1 MTECKYEYPE
11 FIAKLNDYGDRVDSW
26 EAIATLKDSHET
38 ISRSFDYLHEAQA
51 YLVDE
56 LGMDAEDAEDAAYVA
71 YDETQDEIVASL
83 DWGEILAE

>member
-11 FIAKLNDYGDRVDSW
+11 FIAILNDYGDRVESW
-26 EAIATLKDSHET
+26 EAIATLKDSYET
-38 ISRSFDYLHEAQA
+38 SSKSFDYLHQAQE

-56 LGMDAEDAEDAAYVA
+56 LGMDEHDVDEAAHVA
-71 YDETQDEIVASL
+71 YYETQDEITASL